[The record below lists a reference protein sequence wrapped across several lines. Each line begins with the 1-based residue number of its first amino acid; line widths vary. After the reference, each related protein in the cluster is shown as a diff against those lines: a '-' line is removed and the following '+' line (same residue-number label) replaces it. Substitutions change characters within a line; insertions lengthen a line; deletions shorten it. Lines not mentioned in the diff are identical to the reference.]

1 MEILPDVKMRDVKIH
16 YNLAFPLAVSRKEG
30 VLTKYHFE
38 DEHQEDLLTA
48 LGIPPTQE
56 SSQHTLAMQDTYK
69 RIVCRYLGPHSQVPS
84 KLASESFRRGLSALQ
99 LAKKGTESC
108 LEATTT
114 ESEAQTS
121 EAKETAEKI
130 LYKNVKKAVSNDIFM
145 RKIRSAKLNK
155 NFSNK
160 FQKDNPN
167 IPLEDWLKVLKIGQ
181 DSSLIHIPTGK
192 TPLFGIEVFKAVLE
206 VIDEHLSHQGEEEI
220 LEALKKENYLLFD
233 DIGEPFKTSKIVKDH
248 VLSCRDCT
256 EVESIKKLTATALGT
271 LITIPDDAI
280 PRVLAYADRRH
291 QGFADAYTRIKSWCD
306 FTDFEDQ
313 VR

>member
-1 MEILPDVKMRDVKIH
+1 MK
-16 YNLAFPLAVSRKEG
+16 
-30 VLTKYHFE
+30 
-38 DEHQEDLLTA
+38 A
-48 LGIPPTQE
+48 LGIPPSQE
-56 SSQHTLAMQDTYK
+56 SCQPTLAMEDTYK
-69 RIVCRYLGPHSQVPS
+69 RLVCRYLGPHSQVPS

-99 LAKKGTESC
+99 LAKRGTESC

-121 EAKETAEKI
+121 RAKETAEKI
-130 LYKNVKKAVSNDIFM
+130 LHKNVKISVSNDIFM
-145 RKIRSAKLNK
+145 RKIRSAILNK
-155 NFSNK
+155 NFGNK

-167 IPLEDWLKVLKIGQ
+167 IPLKDLKIVK
-181 DSSLIHIPTGK
+181 DRSLIHIPTGK

-206 VIDEHLSHQGEEEI
+206 VIDEHMSHQGEEVI
-220 LEALKKENYLLFD
+220 LEALKKENYLIFD
-233 DIGEPFKTSKIVKDH
+233 DIGEQFKTSKIVKDH

-271 LITIPDDAI
+271 LITIPDEAI

-291 QGFADAYTRIKSWCD
+291 QGFAEAYTRIKSWCD